1 MLFSDLFKLQAVLE
15 SDIIKASGIAEDRI
29 GNASGHD
36 LRILALIVKTA
47 ELANLTKCYKFG
59 ALKEGIEQKKLALR
73 YLDMM
78 QYVLSIGN
86 NQGFNII
93 DRNALASVPKNEDLP
108 ALFLETFGTMYRLN
122 NEITKDN
129 YVAAL
134 NAYIK
139 LFAHV
144 MNIGELLGLTEQ
156 VIFDYYNQYI

>member
-1 MLFSDLFKLQAVLE
+1 MLFSDLFRLQAVLE
-15 SDIIKASGIAEDRI
+15 SDIIKASGIVEDRI

-59 ALKEGIEQKKLALR
+59 ALKAGLEQKKLALR

-93 DRNALASVPKNEDLP
+93 DREALINVAKNDDLP
-108 ALFLETFGTMYRLN
+108 ALFLETFGTMYSLN
-122 NEITKDN
+122 NEINNDD

-134 NAYIK
+134 SAYIK

-156 VIFDYYNQYI
+156 LIYDYYHQNM